1 MIVILDFEFI
11 FTSQSTSNKP
21 SQMKE
26 IFIIYL
32 WENRLLCSEL
42 RTTDGKT
49 IEVLHCGTLNHNA
62 GPDFLNARIRINEMV
77 WAGNVEMHVNAS
89 DWYKHGHNADKSY
102 DTVVLHVVY
111 ESDKDTFT
119 TQGKPIPTLSLKGC
133 FDESLLLRYRDFLDS
148 KQWIACQ
155 NSVGAIQ
162 RFTWLSWLDRL
173 IVERLENKVAEVLQ
187 LFEKTGNDWE
197 ETFYRR
203 LTSGFG
209 FKVNDMAFAQLAQ
222 KLPFNLLLR
231 HADNLLQLEALL
243 FGMAGM
249 LSGSFIDAYPQ
260 QLQREF
266 NFLKQKYGL
275 TPMNIEQWRWMRMR
289 PANFP
294 SLRLSQLAAL
304 IHQNQRMF
312 SSFLEVPSVENILPK
327 LQVFASPY
335 WDTHFQFDKLSEGS
349 RKNLGKDAIHLLIIN
364 VIVQVFFTYGV
375 FHNNETIKDRAFML
389 LESMDAENNHIIQQF
404 EKLGVVAN
412 DALQSQALL
421 QLKKEYCDPKRCLEC
436 RIGQLLIKSDAV
448 RAKDSF

>member
-1 MIVILDFEFI
+1 
-11 FTSQSTSNKP
+11 
-21 SQMKE
+21 MKE

-32 WENRLLCSEL
+32 WEHRLMCSEL
-42 RTTDGKT
+42 RTTDGNA
-49 IEVLHCGTLNHNA
+49 IEILHRGTRNYNA

-89 DWYKHGHNADKSY
+89 DWYKHSHDADKSY

-111 ESDKDTFT
+111 EADKATFT
-119 TQGKPIPTLSLKGC
+119 SEGKPIPTLSLKGC

-155 NSVGAIQ
+155 KSVSSIQ

-173 IVERLENKVAEVLQ
+173 IVERLENKVGELLQ

-231 HADNLLQLEALL
+231 HADNLMQLEALL

-249 LSGSFIDAYPQ
+249 LNVSFNDTYPL

-266 NFLKQKYGL
+266 NFLKQKYEL
-275 TPMNIEQWRWMRMR
+275 TPMNVEQWRWMRMR

-304 IHQNQRMF
+304 IHQNHRMF
-312 SSFLEVPSVENILPK
+312 ATFLDAPSIENILPK

-335 WDTHFQFDKLSEGS
+335 WDNHFQFDKLSEGS
-349 RKNLGKDAIHLLIIN
+349 RKNLGKDAIQLLIIN
-364 VIVQVFFTYGV
+364 VIVQVFFAYGV

-389 LESMDAENNHIIQQF
+389 LESIDAENNQIIQQF
-404 EKLGVVAN
+404 ANLGVVAN

-436 RIGQLLIKSDAV
+436 RIGQLLIKSDEF
-448 RAKDSF
+448 RTDDSL